1 MAKVVKKRAEVNKK
15 VDDSKFYSVE
25 EAMALVKEV
34 NVAKFDASVDIH
46 VRLGVDP
53 RKAEQNLRGTITL
66 PHGTGKEK
74 KVLVFCTPD
83 KVQEA
88 LSAGADYAG
97 LEEYIQKVTEGWTD
111 VDVIVAT
118 PNVMVQ
124 IGRLGKVL
132 GPRNLMP
139 NPKTGTVTPNVADA
153 VKEIK
158 KGKMSFRVDKYGIVH
173 TTIGRVSFS
182 PEQLVDNAREVLN
195 TLQKIKPATAKGQYV
210 KSIFTASTMSP
221 GIKVDTKAVKA

>member
-221 GIKVDTKAVKA
+221 GIKVDTKAVK

>member
-182 PEQLVDNAREVLN
+182 PEQLADNAREVLN

-221 GIKVDTKAVKA
+221 GIKVDTKAIKA

>member
-1 MAKVVKKRAEVNKK
+1 
-15 VDDSKFYSVE
+15 
-25 EAMALVKEV
+25 
-34 NVAKFDASVDIH
+34 
-46 VRLGVDP
+46 
-53 RKAEQNLRGTITL
+53 
-66 PHGTGKEK
+66 
-74 KVLVFCTPD
+74 
-83 KVQEA
+83 
-88 LSAGADYAG
+88 
-97 LEEYIQKVTEGWTD
+97 
-111 VDVIVAT
+111 
-118 PNVMVQ
+118 MVQ

-182 PEQLVDNAREVLN
+182 PEQLADNAREVLN

-221 GIKVDTKAVKA
+221 GIKVDTKAVK